1 MTQLVEQEPYP
12 DQHYDVYSKTTFG
25 FWLYLLSDCML
36 FGTMFAAYLVLKD
49 GTFGGP
55 GTQELFNLEFTTM
68 QTLFLLCSA
77 FTAGIAGVL
86 AHRKNRGATI
96 ALFMVTFVLGLAFL
110 GMQLDEFMRFSASGN
125 SWVKSAFLSMY
136 FTLIGTHALHM
147 VFALIWVI
155 VLIIP
160 VFWQGLTPLNI
171 KRLTCLRMFWQFL
184 NIVWVF
190 IFSVVYVL
198 GVIE

>member
-1 MTQLVEQEPYP
+1 MTQVVEREPYP
-12 DQHYDVYSKTTFG
+12 DDHHDVYSKTTFG
-25 FWLYLLSDCML
+25 FWLYLLSDFML
-36 FGTMFAAYLVLKD
+36 FGTVFATYLVLKEN
-49 GTFGGP
+49 TFGGP
-55 GTQELFNLEFTTM
+55 GTKQLFDLDFTTI
-68 QTLFLLCSA
+68 QTLVLLCSA
-77 FTAGIAGVL
+77 FTVGLAGVS
-86 AHRKNRGATI
+86 AHRKKKGATI
-96 ALFMVTFVLGLAFL
+96 AFFIITFALGLAFF
-110 GMQLDEFMRFSASGN
+110 GMQLEEFMRFSASGN
-125 SWVKSAFLSMY
+125 SWVKSAFLSGY

-198 GVIE
+198 GVME